1 MFFEEKLGFWCL
13 GFSFKFD
20 NSFFGVLE
28 GKISGVFVFNYC
40 LFFFVRFVIR
50 IIFMLSMYRLIFFD
64 DKYGCSYWSFL
75 LGLYGRDD
83 KWFIFEEVRVDGI
96 NFYVFG

>member
-1 MFFEEKLGFWCL
+1 M

-50 IIFMLSMYRLIFFD
+50 IIFMLSMYRLILLMINMVVVIGVFCWVYMGEMIND
-64 DKYGCSYWSFL
+64 LFL
-75 LGLYGRDD
+75 RKLG
-83 KWFIFEEVRVDGI
+83 
-96 NFYVFG
+96 